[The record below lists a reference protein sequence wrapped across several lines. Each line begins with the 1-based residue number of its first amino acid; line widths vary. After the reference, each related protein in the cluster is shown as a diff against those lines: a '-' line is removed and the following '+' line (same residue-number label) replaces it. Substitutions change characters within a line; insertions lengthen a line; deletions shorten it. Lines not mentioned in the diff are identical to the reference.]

1 MKGVSMCN
9 GGTCKQTCVMRNNTK
24 LFARVH
30 ARNAHDDTFNYSFYK
45 RGGQH

>member
-9 GGTCKQTCVMRNNTK
+9 GGTCKQTCVMR

-30 ARNAHDDTFNYSFYK
+30 ARNAHDDTFNYSF
-45 RGGQH
+45 